1 MPGQV
6 APGFLFFTPLTMQK
20 VMANKIIQAL
30 WGNLHG
36 EELKKYAILA
46 LGFFF
51 LIGSWWPLKTL
62 KDSIFI
68 NTVGPH
74 YLPYVKILSVSLFF
88 PIVLLYSRL
97 VDMYNKEKLIYFFLG
112 VYTVLGLVFVYFL
125 HHPSIGVANAVTDP
139 KRLLGWAFY
148 VFCESYID
156 LIMTLYWSFVND
168 ITTPESAK
176 KGYGLIIFGSQLGG
190 FLFTLLG
197 TLLSHDASQYTSSV
211 PLIAF
216 ISVLMFIMIAGTVWL
231 LTRVLRTSGLKGYED
246 HVQATEQKQTP
257 AAVGFFDGLKFL
269 VTHPYVMGI
278 FGLVFFQEVVSTV
291 MGFQMSLLAKSTYIE
306 PGLVNKFLFD
316 YGLAVQGISC
326 VFALIGTSVFHRW
339 FGIRTSLI
347 AYPFS
352 IGLFIIWYLL
362 SPTLWTIV
370 YVMLI
375 AKALGYALNQPTKE
389 ALYIPTSR
397 NIKYKSK
404 AWIEMFG
411 KRFSKASGSVVNGMV
426 GQALT
431 LAGGFTIGLI
441 ALWIGLAAVIGKIFN
456 KTVEENKLID

>member
-1 MPGQV
+1 
-6 APGFLFFTPLTMQK
+6 
-20 VMANKIIQAL
+20 MANKIIRAL

-36 EELKKYAILA
+36 EELKKYSILA

-68 NTVGPH
+68 NTVGPE

-125 HHPSIGVANAVTDP
+125 HHPSIGVANAATDP

-176 KGYGLIIFGSQLGG
+176 KGYGLIMFGSQLGG

-197 TLLSHDASQYTSSV
+197 NFLSYDASQYTKSV

-216 ISVLMFIMIAGTVWL
+216 ISVLMFIMIAATVWL
-231 LTRVLRTSGLKGYED
+231 LTKVLRTSSMTGYEEQ
-246 HVQATEQKQTP
+246 VQPTESKHKQ
-257 AAVGFFDGLKFL
+257 AAVGFLDGLKFL
-269 VTHPYVMGI
+269 LTHSYVMGI

-306 PGLVNKFLFD
+306 PGLVNKFLFE
-316 YGLAVQGISC
+316 YGLAVQAISC

-347 AYPFS
+347 AYPFC
-352 IGLFIIWYLL
+352 IGVFIVWYLL

-441 ALWIGLAAVIGKIFN
+441 ALWVGLAAVIGKVFN

>member
-1 MPGQV
+1 
-6 APGFLFFTPLTMQK
+6 
-20 VMANKIIQAL
+20 MANKIIRAL

-36 EELKKYAILA
+36 EELKKYSILA
-46 LGFFF
+46 VGFFF

-68 NTVGPH
+68 NTVGPE

-97 VDMYNKEKLIYFFLG
+97 VDMYTKEKLIYFFIS
-112 VYTVLGLVFVYFL
+112 VYTVLGLIFVYFL
-125 HHPSIGVANAVTDP
+125 HHPSIGVANATTDP
-139 KRLLGWAFY
+139 KRMLGWAFY

-190 FLFTLLG
+190 TLSILLG
-197 TLLSHDASQYTSSV
+197 NYLSYDASQYASSV

-216 ISVLMFIMIAGTVWL
+216 ISVIMFLMIAGTVWV
-231 LTRVLRTSGLKGYED
+231 LTKVLRASSMTGYED
-246 HVQATEQKQTP
+246 HVQASEPKSGKS
-257 AAVGFFDGLKFL
+257 AVGFLDGLKFL

-291 MGFQMSLLAKSTYIE
+291 MGYQMSLLVKSTYIA
-306 PGLVNKFLFD
+306 PGLVNKFLFE
-316 YGLAVQGISC
+316 YGLAVQVISC

-339 FGIRTSLI
+339 LGIRTSLI
-347 AYPFS
+347 CYPLS
-352 IGLFIIWYLL
+352 IGIFIIWYLL
-362 SPTLWTIV
+362 NPTLWTIA

-375 AKALGYALNQPTKE
+375 AKAIGYALNQPTKE

-411 KRFSKASGSVVNGMV
+411 KRFSKASGSVVNGVV
-426 GQALT
+426 GQALSV
-431 LAGGFTIGLI
+431 AGGFTIGLI
-441 ALWIGLAAVIGKIFN
+441 ALWVGLAAVIGKTFN
-456 KTVEENKLID
+456 KTVEENKLIE

>member
-1 MPGQV
+1 
-6 APGFLFFTPLTMQK
+6 
-20 VMANKIIQAL
+20 MANKIIRAL

-36 EELKKYAILA
+36 EELKKYALLA
-46 LGFFF
+46 VGFFF

-68 NTVGPH
+68 NTVGPE

-97 VDMYNKEKLIYFFLG
+97 VDMYNKEKLIYFFIS
-112 VYTVLGLVFVYFL
+112 VYTVLGLIFVYFL
-125 HHPSIGVANAVTDP
+125 HHPSIGVANIATDP
-139 KRLLGWAFY
+139 KRILGWAFY

-190 FLFTLLG
+190 FAFTILG
-197 TLLSHDASQYTSSV
+197 NYLSYDASQYASSV
-211 PLIAF
+211 PLIAL
-216 ISVLMFIMIAGTVWL
+216 ISVVMFVMIAGTVWL
-231 LTRVLRTSGLKGYED
+231 LTKTLRASSMTGYADQVE
-246 HVQATEQKQTP
+246 ATESKRT
-257 AAVGFFDGLKFL
+257 AKVAVGFLDGLKFL
-269 VTHPYVMGI
+269 LTHPYVMGI

-291 MGFQMSLLAKSTYIE
+291 MGYQMSLLVKTTYVE
-306 PGLVNKFLFD
+306 PGLVNKFLFE

-326 VFALIGTSVFHRW
+326 LFALIGTSVFHRW
-339 FGIRTSLI
+339 LGIRTSLI
-347 AYPFS
+347 LYPLS
-352 IGLFIIWYLL
+352 IGIFIAWYLL
-362 SPTLWTIV
+362 NPTLWTIF

-411 KRFSKASGSVVNGMV
+411 KRFSKASGSVVNGVV

-441 ALWIGLAAVIGKIFN
+441 ALWIGLAAVIGKTFN
-456 KTVEENKLID
+456 KTVDENKIID